1 MEMSLFDFGDE
12 SVKEFLNTQKAEKEK
27 KLEKKLEDTGLIN
40 KRATTSNNS
49 SKSDTKSNTKVSKQ
63 VVPNADILKKCKACE
78 KIVLKVYGIQILE
91 ITSKEE
97 IEKLDLKTLQEKLIT
112 EYNYGE
118 LSSGVQ
124 WHLFDNKEEKTGY
137 LIVTP
142 PYRSKG

>member
-27 KLEKKLEDTGLIN
+27 KLEKKLEDTGLKN

-49 SKSDTKSNTKVSKQ
+49 SKSDTKYNTKVSKQ